1 MEEWGVK
8 LTDVQL
14 RLDNQAALTIAEN
27 GSNWR
32 TRYFGVRGAR
42 INEEVH
48 RGRLTLGHEPTKTML
63 ADSLTKLGTADMLRT
78 LRSAMR
84 GELPD
89 ALSHLQSS
97 LRPEGPASSSTRFC
111 LGPEGP
117 APDSGKSINVL
128 LPSSPHTLTTE
139 PQIAAMASST
149 PRVCVRVC
157 VRRPPSPTR
166 WEAALVPGLPP
177 RPRGGAPP

>member
-89 ALSHLQSS
+89 ALSPH
-97 LRPEGPASSSTRFC
+97 PE
-111 LGPEGP
+111 
-117 APDSGKSINVL
+117 
-128 LPSSPHTLTTE
+128 
-139 PQIAAMASST
+139 
-149 PRVCVRVC
+149 
-157 VRRPPSPTR
+157 
-166 WEAALVPGLPP
+166 
-177 RPRGGAPP
+177 